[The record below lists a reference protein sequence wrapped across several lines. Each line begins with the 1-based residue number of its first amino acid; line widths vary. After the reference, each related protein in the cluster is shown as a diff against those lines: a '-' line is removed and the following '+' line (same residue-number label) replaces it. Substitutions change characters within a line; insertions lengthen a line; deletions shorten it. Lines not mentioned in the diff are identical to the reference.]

1 MIVHKHVDH
10 VLVEIVCVCVC
21 FVLCLQVMHW
31 WKKEN
36 VGALFLMIWRMGFA
50 ICVVLIFVFHDI
62 LWDRG
67 SDWWIGLWKDDELLL

>member
-1 MIVHKHVDH
+1 
-10 VLVEIVCVCVC
+10 
-21 FVLCLQVMHW
+21 MHW